1 MGEDLKKLV
10 QMMQELSAQ
19 IDCTQKDETAFVTFT
34 EKEVMKM
41 PKTFRRV
48 FRIQGK
54 TAHVRK
60 RQDGR
65 YRCSYEIRYTRDGYN
80 ISASGVTLALAKERF
95 IEKLNNAPEP
105 TKDRFDI
112 PRDFNAFAEYW
123 FENFHK
129 RKVKEIT
136 YKINYGL
143 YNRHIREKTARLRLT
158 SISPV
163 FLQSFL
169 DDYSDK
175 PKTKD
180 DIYSLFNQIFNSAVN
195 HGILKINPLGM
206 IFHKDHE
213 RINGSALTVAEEK
226 QLITHFA
233 DTPLQAQFALLLYTG
248 IRPSEYSSVSV
259 TSDFV
264 VCKNGKRKKGKEENK
279 KIPISP
285 MLRPYISEFSKLYST
300 GVLKNYLK
308 SVLPNHKLYD
318 LRTTFQTRCTECGV
332 SDSAIGY
339 YMGNSIGKLKD
350 AYTDLSDSFL
360 LSEGKKL
367 SYDNGITPNVPQKNV
382 I

>member
-1 MGEDLKKLV
+1 MEDLKKLM

-34 EKEVMKM
+34 ENEVMKM

-60 RQDGR
+60 RQEGR

-95 IEKLNNAPEP
+95 IEKLNNTPEP
-105 TKDRFDI
+105 TKESSPI
-112 PRDFNAFAEYW
+112 PCDFNAFAEYW

-136 YKINYGL
+136 YTSNYGL
-143 YNRHIREKTARLRLT
+143 YNRHIRDKTARLKLT
-158 SISPV
+158 AISPV
-163 FLQSFL
+163 FLQSLL
-169 DDYSDK
+169 DDYCDK
-175 PKTKD
+175 PKTQD
-180 DIYSLFNQIFNSAVN
+180 DIYSLFNQILNSAVN
-195 HGILKINPLGM
+195 HGVLKINPLGM
-206 IFHKDHE
+206 IFHKSHE
-213 RINGSALTVAEEK
+213 RINGIALTIAEEK
-226 QLITHFA
+226 KLLTHFA
-233 DTPLQAQFALLLYTG
+233 NTPVQAQFALLLYTG
-248 IRPSEYSSVSV
+248 VRPSEYASITV
-259 TSDFV
+259 TKDFI

-285 MLRPYISEFSKLYST
+285 MLRPYIAGFSRLYRADT
-300 GVLKNYLK
+300 LKDHLK

-332 SDSAIGY
+332 ADSAIGY

-367 SYDNGITPNVPQKNV
+367 SYNNGITPKIPQKN
-382 I
+382 II